1 VTRITRK
8 NGAERV
14 GVGAAAALGIFA
26 LIMMISAAQAAG
38 VNTTTSVTDVY
49 VSSATVDPAE
59 FFPYEEGTIAITLTN
74 AGGEAVALMDP
85 TILSNQVHILTSDM
99 GTSTVTSI
107 AAGTSTTYTFLVK
120 VDPPDGTY
128 FPLFTVGTSTS
139 SIHYP
144 ITLKVD
150 SKEIGSIISG
160 KPAAFPPSAEETV
173 NLTVFNPRGGE
184 VKNILITASGTGVE
198 VNPPQKYVSS
208 LDSKSCVELSFGV
221 TAREDSNLTFH
232 ISYENGDNTHT
243 SELFLPINI
252 GDDKTSAVPVLNN
265 VALTSKGTYYDLT
278 GDITNAGITDAKGL
292 VVTVGSPA
300 RGTETYPE
308 YAIGSLASDDSASFE
323 VTFTCQDLSS
333 VPLVMRWKDEDGNN
347 YDLTKYLDL
356 GTASGIFD
364 LGSGSGV
371 STSSGST
378 NRSSTATGFSSRG
391 MGGAGVP
398 GGNRA
403 GSTSIFGIG
412 GTRGGG
418 LASFYPIIAGTV
430 ILIIGIVVWKRRKWV
445 AAKLKKR

>member
-1 VTRITRK
+1 
-8 NGAERV
+8 
-14 GVGAAAALGIFA
+14 
-26 LIMMISAAQAAG
+26 MISAVQAAG
-38 VNTTTSVTDVY
+38 VNAT
-49 VSSATVDPAE
+49 SSATDVCVSAVAMDPAE
-59 FFPYEEGTIAITLTN
+59 FFPYEEGTISVTLTN
-74 AGGEAVALMDP
+74 TGDQAAVLMNP
-85 TILSNQVHILTSDM
+85 TILSNQIHILSSDM
-99 GTSTVTSI
+99 GTSSMTSI
-107 AAGTSTTYTFLVK
+107 PAGTTATYTFLVR

-128 FPLFTVGTSTS
+128 FPLFTVGTSSS

-144 ITLKVD
+144 ITMKVD

-160 KPAAFPPSAEETV
+160 KPSAFPLSAEEPV

-184 VKNILITASGTGVE
+184 VKNILVTASGTGVE
-198 VNPPQKYVSS
+198 VNPSQRYVSS
-208 LDSKSCVELSFGV
+208 LGSESSIDLSFGV
-221 TAREDSNLTFH
+221 TAGQDSNLTFH
-232 ISYENGDNTHT
+232 ISYQNGDNTHT
-243 SELFLPINI
+243 SEVFLPVSI
-252 GDDKTSAVPVLNN
+252 GDDKTAAAPVLNN

-308 YAIGSLASDDSASFE
+308 YAIGSLASDDSGSFE

-364 LGSGSGV
+364 PGTGSGI
-371 STSSGST
+371 STGSGST
-378 NRSSTATGFSSRG
+378 NRSGTATGFSSRG

-412 GTRGGG
+412 GSRGGG
-418 LASFYPIIAGTV
+418 LASFYPVIAGTV
-430 ILIIGIVVWKRRKWV
+430 ILIAGIVVWKKRKWV
-445 AAKLKKR
+445 AAKVKRK